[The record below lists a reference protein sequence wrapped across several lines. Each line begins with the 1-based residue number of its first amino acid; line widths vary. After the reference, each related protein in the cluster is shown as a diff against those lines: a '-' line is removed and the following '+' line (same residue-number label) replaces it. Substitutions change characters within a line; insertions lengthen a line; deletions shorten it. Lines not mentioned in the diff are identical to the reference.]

1 MKVLFA
7 TLFYV
12 LTGFVATSQI
22 KEFSPK
28 YTIKGN
34 IDGLHDVD
42 VYLANYYGNK
52 LYFNDTCQVD
62 TEGNYKFSGK
72 AFKEC
77 GKYALVMPGPRYF
90 DFIMTEEDI
99 LINCSADAD
108 LNRISVLQSKE
119 NQLFFNYLRYLN
131 GKKLVLAPLEE
142 CMNDIFKSKKEK
154 RECSDELTNLNSEVV
169 NYQKNLIQNN
179 VNSLFAKYLRMG
191 MQVDIPAAP
200 GNLTE
205 SKKQE
210 WQYYWYRQHYWD
222 RCDLK
227 DPRMVRD
234 GGAFHKLVE
243 EYITKTL
250 PQIPDTVCYEV
261 RRLVEQT
268 KGNEESFKY
277 IVHYATY
284 YGETSEINGM
294 RKLFVF
300 MIDNYYSKGKCA
312 WVKEDKL
319 KEMIEA
325 ANKYR

>member
-1 MKVLFA
+1 MKVFFA
-7 TLFYV
+7 TIFFV
-12 LTGFVATSQI
+12 LTGFFAISQK
-22 KEFSPK
+22 KEFSLK
-28 YTIKGN
+28 YAIKGN

-52 LYFNDTCQVD
+52 LYFNDTCHVD
-62 TEGNYKFSGK
+62 AEGNYIFSGK
-72 AFKEC
+72 EFKEC

-119 NQLFFNYLRYLN
+119 NQLFFNYMRYLN
-131 GKKLVLAPLEE
+131 GKRLVRAPLDE
-142 CMNDIFKSKKEK
+142 CINDIFKSKKEK
-154 RECSDELTNLNSEVV
+154 RECSDELTNLNNEVV
-169 NYQKNLIQNN
+169 NYQKNLIQTNE
-179 VNSLFAKYLRMG
+179 NSLFVKYLRMG

-200 GNLTE
+200 GNLKE
-205 SKKQE
+205 SEKQA

-234 GGAFHKLVE
+234 GAFHNLVE

-312 WVKEDKL
+312 WVNEDKL